1 MSAHPTALCPDGA
14 PPPSGDDRVTPPIR
28 TPADTMRELRRELE
42 RKRQFASDTAHE
54 LRTAIT
60 GLRTELDEAR
70 LYPDEIDLGDLLTRA
85 LRDVDRLD
93 AIIGDLRVIAELDTS
108 PPMPPQQ
115 VDLAELVHDEIVRRT
130 DRIAVR
136 LDLEPGA
143 TVQAVPIRIGRVL
156 TNLLDNAQ
164 RHGRHLVEVRVSHDD
179 DHVVLTVTDD
189 GEGIAESERERV
201 FQRFTRLK
209 AARRLD
215 PTGTGLGLAIARDI
229 ARSHLGTLHA
239 GESGTG
245 GASFVLRLPLAHG
258 DRELRAAGRLG
269 MSRKVSLSSTCA
281 RKN

>member
-1 MSAHPTALCPDGA
+1 
-14 PPPSGDDRVTPPIR
+14 
-28 TPADTMRELRRELE
+28 MRELKRELGK
-42 RKRQFASDTAHE
+42 KRQFASDAAHE
-54 LRTAIT
+54 LRTAVT

-85 LRDVDRLD
+85 LKNVDRLD
-93 AIIGDLRVIAELDTS
+93 AIITDLRVIAELDTG
-108 PPMPPQQ
+108 PPMPPQR
-115 VDLAELVHDEIVRRT
+115 VDLADLVQDEIARRT

-136 LDLEPGA
+136 LHLDPGV

-179 DHVVLTVTDD
+179 DHAVLTVTDD

-245 GASFVLRLPLAHG
+245 GASFVLRLPLSHG
-258 DRELRAAGRLG
+258 DLRAVDRLCT
-269 MSRKVSLSSTCA
+269 SRKVSLSSTCA
-281 RKN
+281 RKS